1 MPPRPPRD
9 GESPFAYHQV
19 ERHVTRMI
27 EDGRWRT
34 GDRLPSLRQ
43 IATSMG
49 VSIATVVHAY
59 TELERK
65 GVIEARPRSGH
76 YVGAAISA
84 LPTPAAREQ
93 ALAGP
98 RVVNRSR
105 LISTVLEA
113 VGNHELVPFGV
124 LCPDTSLL
132 PLKALVRIMGETMRS
147 APQVA
152 TGYETVQGNAELR
165 RRIAWRMG
173 ECGMDVSAE
182 GLVITTGAVEALYIA
197 LRALTRPGDI
207 VVIQSPTY
215 YCFLQL
221 LETLGL
227 RAIEAPSSPE
237 KGIDPEAVRHI
248 VDRHRV
254 ACCIFSPNFNNPD
267 GSLTPDDAKR
277 EILDILAPRGIH
289 VIEDDVAADLHYGP
303 VRPSTFSQYDRHGL
317 VTLCSSFSK
326 TVAPGFRVGWMAP
339 GRIFDKAMEVK
350 ATTNVCCPTPTQMAL
365 ARYLEQGLLQ
375 RHLRRLRTA
384 LVRQMEAMRQT
395 IACSFPEGT
404 SATRPLGGGVL
415 WVRLPEGTDGTELFY
430 RARDA
435 GIAIAPGSI
444 FSTQDSYTNYVR
456 LGCNGVW
463 DDRMAQGLRTLGEL
477 ARLCTPEAR
486 ALAPQGD
493 TTGGCDVR

>member
-1 MPPRPPRD
+1 
-9 GESPFAYHQV
+9 
-19 ERHVTRMI
+19 MI

-197 LRALTRPGDI
+197 H
-207 VVIQSPTY
+207 
-215 YCFLQL
+215 L
-221 LETLGL
+221 LLLPATARNAGAAGH
-227 RAIEAPSSPE
+227 RSPE
-237 KGIDPEAVRHI
+237 FTREG
-248 VDRHRV
+248 HRPRGRT
-254 ACCIFSPNFNNPD
+254 AHR
-267 GSLTPDDAKR
+267 GQ
-277 EILDILAPRGIH
+277 APRRM
-289 VIEDDVAADLHYGP
+289 LH
-303 VRPSTFSQYDRHGL
+303 L
-317 VTLCSSFSK
+317 
-326 TVAPGFRVGWMAP
+326 
-339 GRIFDKAMEVK
+339 
-350 ATTNVCCPTPTQMAL
+350 L
-365 ARYLEQGLLQ
+365 AQLQ
-375 RHLRRLRTA
+375 QPRR
-384 LVRQMEAMRQT
+384 Q
-395 IACSFPEGT
+395 PH
-404 SATRPLGGGVL
+404 P
-415 WVRLPEGTDGTELFY
+415 
-430 RARDA
+430 
-435 GIAIAPGSI
+435 
-444 FSTQDSYTNYVR
+444 
-456 LGCNGVW
+456 
-463 DDRMAQGLRTLGEL
+463 
-477 ARLCTPEAR
+477 
-486 ALAPQGD
+486 
-493 TTGGCDVR
+493 

>member
-19 ERHVTRMI
+19 ERHVMRMI
-27 EDGRWRT
+27 EDGRWRP
-34 GDRLPSLRQ
+34 GDRLPSLRLL
-43 IATSMG
+43 ATSMG
-49 VSIATVVHAY
+49 LSIATVVHAY
-59 TELERK
+59 VELERK
-65 GVIEARPRSGH
+65 GIIEARPRSGH
-76 YVGAAISA
+76 FVSTGCSN
-84 LPTPAAREQ
+84 LPTPELRGQ
-93 ALAGP
+93 TPTGP

-113 VGNHELVPFGV
+113 VGNRDLLPFGV
-124 LCPDTSLL
+124 LCPDTTLL
-132 PLKALVRIMGETMRS
+132 PLKALVRIMGETMRA
-147 APQVA
+147 APHVA
-152 TGYETVQGNAELR
+152 TGYETVHGNAELR
-165 RRIAWRMG
+165 RRIAWRMA
-173 ECGMDVSAE
+173 ECGMDVE
-182 GLVITTGAVEALYIA
+182 PDNLLVTTGAVEALYIA

-237 KGIDPEAVRHI
+237 SGIDPEAVRHI

-267 GSLTPDDAKR
+267 GSLTPDAAKR

-303 VRPSTFSQYDRHGL
+303 VRPSTFFQWDRHGL

-339 GRIFDKAMEVK
+339 GRILERALEVK
-350 ATTNVCCPTPTQMAL
+350 ATTNVCCPTPTQMAI

-375 RHLRRLRTA
+375 RHLRRLRNA
-384 LVRQMEAMRQT
+384 LLRQMEAMRQA
-395 IACSFPEGT
+395 IGEYFPDGT
-404 SATRPLGGGVL
+404 SATRPQGGGVL
-415 WVRLPEGTDGTELFY
+415 WVRLPEGTDSIELFY

-435 GIAIAPGSI
+435 GIAIAPGAI
-444 FSTQDSYTNYVR
+444 FSTQDTFSNYVR

-463 DDRMAQGLRTLGEL
+463 DERMAQGLRTLG
-477 ARLCTPEAR
+477 
-486 ALAPQGD
+486 ALSRECITCKG
-493 TTGGCDVR
+493 